1 MRLILLLCSLICYGM
16 ANPAQAGPLADRL
29 AGELAKQAPEQALP
43 LDEVQRLDR
52 RLIAPDPLHPAWQR
66 YPLRQLQ
73 AIYRYQQECGTE
85 NELPAE
91 WLPLLRALCGQGAVP
106 SARWFAAH
114 PIYPL
119 GGSSAARWLA
129 GHPAAGLD
137 ALLHVR
143 ERRDQLGL
151 LGELGDDNLDALLR
165 DAPLLRDYRV
175 QLTGEGP
182 ITAAE
187 LVDPAGHNRL
197 AGAQWEAEGSKGV
210 RVVGADLPMPLPA
223 GLYQLRLT
231 VAGKEWQV
239 ALPLPAVQD
248 LDWLSRSPQAVA
260 NPPANPASCT
270 PLWLDQ
276 AVLARPQY
284 SLLWWHRIAPDEP
297 VNWPTATPDSW
308 RTLSLVQTSQ
318 RGQLVLQLSHSQAGP
333 VD

>member
-1 MRLILLLCSLICYGM
+1 MNRTTLAGLLVLGVDLLNAGSVM
-16 ANPAQAGPLADRL
+16 ATDRL
-29 AGELAKQAPEQALP
+29 LETA
-43 LDEVQRLDR
+43 RT
-52 RLIAPDPLHPAWQR
+52 DPLQPATLALLQGDNLHGWQS
-66 YPLRQLQ
+66 LLQ
-73 AIYRYQQECGTE
+73 AW
-85 NELPAE
+85 PA
-91 WLPLLRALCGQGAVP
+91 LN
-106 SARWFAAH
+106 S
-114 PIYPL
+114 
-119 GGSSAARWLA
+119 
-129 GHPAAGLD
+129 D
-137 ALLHVR
+137 A
-143 ERRDQLGL
+143 ERRSWQGMLAALSAQHCGKDFPLTLPDGVS
-151 LGELGDDNLDALLR
+151 ELRLELIQR

-175 QLTGEGP
+175 QLTGEGA

-187 LVDPAGHNRL
+187 LIDPAGRNRL

-210 RVVGADLPMPLPA
+210 RVVGADLPIPLPA
-223 GLYQLRLT
+223 GLYQLQLD
-231 VAGKEWQV
+231 VAGKRWQV

-260 NPPANPASCT
+260 NPPANPAACT

-297 VNWPTATPDSW
+297 VNWPAVTPDSW

>member
-1 MRLILLLCSLICYGM
+1 MKRSTLLLALSVGLLNAGSVM
-16 ANPAQAGPLADRL
+16 ATDRL
-29 AGELAKQAPEQALP
+29 LETERADSLQPATLALLQG
-43 LDEVQRLDR
+43 DNR
-52 RLIAPDPLHPAWQR
+52 HAWQS
-66 YPLRQLQ
+66 LQ
-73 AIYRYQQECGTE
+73 QAW
-85 NELPAE
+85 PA
-91 WLPLLRALCGQGAVP
+91 LN
-106 SARWFAAH
+106 S
-114 PIYPL
+114 
-119 GGSSAARWLA
+119 
-129 GHPAAGLD
+129 D
-137 ALLHVR
+137 A
-143 ERRDQLGL
+143 ERRSWQGMLAALSAQHCGKDFPLTLPDGVS
-151 LGELGDDNLDALLR
+151 ELRLELIQR

-187 LVDPAGHNRL
+187 LVDPAGRDRL
-197 AGAQWEAEGSKGV
+197 AGAQWEAEENKGV
-210 RVVGADLPMPLPA
+210 RVVGADLPTPLPV
-223 GLYQLRLT
+223 GLYQLRLA

-284 SLLWWHRIAPDEP
+284 SLLWWNRLPLDGK
-297 VNWPTATPDSW
+297 VGWPAATPDSW

-333 VD
+333 VE

>member
-1 MRLILLLCSLICYGM
+1 MKRATRAGLLL
-16 ANPAQAGPLADRL
+16 
-29 AGELAKQAPEQALP
+29 ALS
-43 LDEVQRLDR
+43 V
-52 RLIAPDPLHPAWQR
+52 
-66 YPLRQLQ
+66 
-73 AIYRYQQECGTE
+73 G
-85 NELPAE
+85 
-91 WLPLLRALCGQGAVP
+91 LLN
-106 SARWFAAH
+106 
-114 PIYPL
+114 
-119 GGSSAARWLA
+119 
-129 GHPAAGLD
+129 
-137 ALLHVR
+137 
-143 ERRDQLGL
+143 LGL
-151 LGELGDDNLDALLR
+151 LNVSSVMATERLLEADRADPLQPATLALLQGDNRHAWQSLQQAWPALNSDAERRSWQGMLTALSAQHCGKDFPLTLPDGVSELRLELIQR

-187 LVDPAGHNRL
+187 LVDPAGSDRL
-197 AGAQWEAEGSKGV
+197 AGAQWEAEENKGV
-210 RVVGADLPMPLPA
+210 RVVGADLPMPLPV

-284 SLLWWHRIAPDEP
+284 SLLWWNRLPLDGK
-297 VNWPTATPDSW
+297 VGWPAATPDSW

-333 VD
+333 VE

>member
-1 MRLILLLCSLICYGM
+1 MKRATLAGLLL
-16 ANPAQAGPLADRL
+16 
-29 AGELAKQAPEQALP
+29 ALS
-43 LDEVQRLDR
+43 
-52 RLIAPDPLHPAWQR
+52 
-66 YPLRQLQ
+66 
-73 AIYRYQQECGTE
+73 CG
-85 NELPAE
+85 
-91 WLPLLRALCGQGAVP
+91 LLN
-106 SARWFAAH
+106 
-114 PIYPL
+114 
-119 GGSSAARWLA
+119 
-129 GHPAAGLD
+129 
-137 ALLHVR
+137 
-143 ERRDQLGL
+143 LGL
-151 LGELGDDNLDALLR
+151 LNVSSVMATDRLLEADRADPLQPATLALLQGDNRHAWQSLQQAWPALTSDAERRSWQGMLAALSAQHCGKDFPLTLPDGVSELRLELIQR

-187 LVDPAGHNRL
+187 LIDPAGRDRL
-197 AGAQWEAEGSKGV
+197 AGAQWEAEENSGV
-210 RVVGADLPMPLPA
+210 RVVGTDLPTPLPA
-223 GLYQLRLT
+223 GLYLLRLA

-270 PLWLDQ
+270 PPWLDQ

-284 SLLWWHRIAPDEP
+284 SLLWWNRLPLDGK
-297 VNWPTATPDSW
+297 VGWPAATPDSW

>member
-1 MRLILLLCSLICYGM
+1 MKRATRAGLLLALSGGLLNASSVM
-16 ANPAQAGPLADRL
+16 ATEGLATDR
-29 AGELAKQAPEQALP
+29 A
-43 LDEVQRLDR
+43 
-52 RLIAPDPLHPAWQR
+52 DPLQPATLALLQGDNRHAWQS
-66 YPLRQLQ
+66 LQ
-73 AIYRYQQECGTE
+73 QAW
-85 NELPAE
+85 PALTSDAE
-91 WLPLLRALCGQGAVP
+91 RRSWQGMLAAL
-106 SARWFAAH
+106 SARHCGKDF
-114 PIYPL
+114 PL
-119 GGSSAARWLA
+119 TLPDGVS
-129 GHPAAGLD
+129 
-137 ALLHVR
+137 
-143 ERRDQLGL
+143 
-151 LGELGDDNLDALLR
+151 ELRLELIQR

-182 ITAAE
+182 IAAAE
-187 LVDPAGHNRL
+187 LIDPAGHNRL

-210 RVVGADLPMPLPA
+210 RGVGADLPMPLPA

-284 SLLWWHRIAPDEP
+284 SLLWWNRLPLDGK
-297 VNWPTATPDSW
+297 VGWPAATPDSW
-308 RTLSLVQTSQ
+308 NTLSLVQTSQ

>member
-1 MRLILLLCSLICYGM
+1 MKRATRAGLLLALSVGLLNASCVM
-16 ANPAQAGPLADRL
+16 ATERL
-29 AGELAKQAPEQALP
+29 LETERA
-43 LDEVQRLDR
+43 
-52 RLIAPDPLHPAWQR
+52 DPLQPAALALLQGDNRHAWQS
-66 YPLRQLQ
+66 LQ
-73 AIYRYQQECGTE
+73 QAW
-85 NELPAE
+85 PA
-91 WLPLLRALCGQGAVP
+91 LN
-106 SARWFAAH
+106 S
-114 PIYPL
+114 
-119 GGSSAARWLA
+119 
-129 GHPAAGLD
+129 D
-137 ALLHVR
+137 A
-143 ERRDQLGL
+143 ERRSWQGMLAALSAQHCGKDFPLTLPDGVS
-151 LGELGDDNLDALLR
+151 ELRLELIQR

-187 LVDPAGHNRL
+187 LVDPAGSDRL
-197 AGAQWEAEGSKGV
+197 AGAQWEAEENKGV

-231 VAGKEWQV
+231 VAGKDWQV
-239 ALPLPAVQD
+239 SLPLPAVQD

-284 SLLWWHRIAPDEP
+284 SLLWWNRLPLDGK
-297 VNWPTATPDSW
+297 VGWPAATPDSW

-333 VD
+333 VE

>member
-1 MRLILLLCSLICYGM
+1 MKRATRAGLLLALSGGLLNPSSVM
-16 ANPAQAGPLADRL
+16 ATEGLATDR
-29 AGELAKQAPEQALP
+29 
-43 LDEVQRLDR
+43 
-52 RLIAPDPLHPAWQR
+52 PDPLQPATLALLQGDNRHAWQS
-66 YPLRQLQ
+66 LQ
-73 AIYRYQQECGTE
+73 QAW
-85 NELPAE
+85 PA
-91 WLPLLRALCGQGAVP
+91 LN
-106 SARWFAAH
+106 S
-114 PIYPL
+114 
-119 GGSSAARWLA
+119 
-129 GHPAAGLD
+129 D
-137 ALLHVR
+137 A
-143 ERRDQLGL
+143 ERRSWQGMLTALSAQHCGKDFPLTLPDGVS
-151 LGELGDDNLDALLR
+151 ELRLELIQR

-187 LVDPAGHNRL
+187 LVDPAGSDRL
-197 AGAQWEAEGSKGV
+197 AGAQWEAEENKGV
-210 RVVGADLPMPLPA
+210 RVVGADLPMPLPV

-284 SLLWWHRIAPDEP
+284 SLLWWNRLPLDGK
-297 VNWPTATPDSW
+297 VGWPAATPDSW

>member
-1 MRLILLLCSLICYGM
+1 MKRAILAALLL
-16 ANPAQAGPLADRL
+16 
-29 AGELAKQAPEQALP
+29 ALS
-43 LDEVQRLDR
+43 
-52 RLIAPDPLHPAWQR
+52 
-66 YPLRQLQ
+66 
-73 AIYRYQQECGTE
+73 CG
-85 NELPAE
+85 
-91 WLPLLRALCGQGAVP
+91 LLN
-106 SARWFAAH
+106 
-114 PIYPL
+114 
-119 GGSSAARWLA
+119 
-129 GHPAAGLD
+129 
-137 ALLHVR
+137 
-143 ERRDQLGL
+143 LGL
-151 LGELGDDNLDALLR
+151 LNVSSVMATEHFMETERTDPLQPATLALLQGDNRHAWQSLQQAWPVLNSDAERRSWQGMLAALSAQHCGKDFPLTLPDGVSELRLELIQR
-165 DAPLLRDYRV
+165 DAPLLRDFRV

-187 LVDPAGHNRL
+187 LIDPAGRDRL
-197 AGAQWEAEGSKGV
+197 AGAQWEAEENKGV
-210 RVVGADLPMPLPA
+210 RVVGADLPTPLPA

-284 SLLWWHRIAPDEP
+284 SLLWWNRLPLDGK
-297 VNWPTATPDSW
+297 VGWPAATPDSW

-333 VD
+333 VE

>member
-1 MRLILLLCSLICYGM
+1 MKR
-16 ANPAQAGPLADRL
+16 ATL
-29 AGELAKQAPEQALP
+29 AGQLLALSVGLLNASCVMATERFLETERA
-43 LDEVQRLDR
+43 
-52 RLIAPDPLHPAWQR
+52 DPLQSATLALLQGDNRHAWQS
-66 YPLRQLQ
+66 LQ
-73 AIYRYQQECGTE
+73 QAW
-85 NELPAE
+85 PALNSE
-91 WLPLLRALCGQGAVP
+91 A
-106 SARWFAAH
+106 
-114 PIYPL
+114 
-119 GGSSAARWLA
+119 
-129 GHPAAGLD
+129 
-137 ALLHVR
+137 
-143 ERRDQLGL
+143 ERRSWQGMLAALSAQHCGKDFPLTLPDGVS
-151 LGELGDDNLDALLR
+151 ELRLELIQR

-187 LVDPAGHNRL
+187 LIDPAGHNRL

-284 SLLWWHRIAPDEP
+284 SLLWWNRLPLDGK
-297 VNWPTATPDSW
+297 VGWPAVTLDSW

>member
-1 MRLILLLCSLICYGM
+1 MKRATLAGLLL
-16 ANPAQAGPLADRL
+16 
-29 AGELAKQAPEQALP
+29 ALS
-43 LDEVQRLDR
+43 
-52 RLIAPDPLHPAWQR
+52 
-66 YPLRQLQ
+66 
-73 AIYRYQQECGTE
+73 CG
-85 NELPAE
+85 
-91 WLPLLRALCGQGAVP
+91 LLN
-106 SARWFAAH
+106 
-114 PIYPL
+114 
-119 GGSSAARWLA
+119 
-129 GHPAAGLD
+129 
-137 ALLHVR
+137 
-143 ERRDQLGL
+143 LGL
-151 LGELGDDNLDALLR
+151 LNVSSVMATEHFMETERTDPLQPATLALLQGDNRHAWQSLQQAWPALTSDAERRSWQGMLAALSAQHCGKDFPLTLPDGVSELRLELIQR

-175 QLTGEGP
+175 QLTGDGP

-187 LVDPAGHNRL
+187 LIDSAGHNRL

-210 RVVGADLPMPLPA
+210 RVVGADLPMPLPT

-270 PLWLDQ
+270 PLWLEQ
-276 AVLARPQY
+276 TVLARPQY
-284 SLLWWHRIAPDEP
+284 SLLWWNRLPLDGK
-297 VNWPTATPDSW
+297 VGWPAATPDSW